1 MKRVITSASPIT
13 ARSLL
18 RMWLISWASTPASS
32 CRDRRRSSPSVMPIT
47 ALSRVPVAKAL
58 SVMLGM
64 T

>member
-1 MKRVITSASPIT
+1 MKRVITSARLIT

-18 RMWLISWASTPASS
+18 RTWLISCASTPASS
-32 CRDRRRSSPSVMPIT
+32 RRDKRRSRPSVMPIT
-47 ALSRVPVAKAL
+47 ALSGVPVAKAL